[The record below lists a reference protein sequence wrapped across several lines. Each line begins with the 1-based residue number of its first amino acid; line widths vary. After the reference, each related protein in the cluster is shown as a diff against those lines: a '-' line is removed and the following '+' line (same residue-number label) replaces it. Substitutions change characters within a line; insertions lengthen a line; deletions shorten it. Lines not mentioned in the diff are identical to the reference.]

1 MVIDTVELSSAA
13 RAQRGTEARFAP
25 AAWDW
30 RSRLFGATRAQRVRE
45 HRALLGM
52 IGAPD
57 VHRARVTEG
66 LTVVE
71 RFALTEALP

>member
-25 AAWDW
+25 AERDW
-30 RSRLFGATRAQRVRE
+30 RSRLFGATRAQRLRE
-45 HRALLGM
+45 WRAVLGM

-66 LTVVE
+66 LTALE
-71 RFALTEALP
+71 RFALTETLP